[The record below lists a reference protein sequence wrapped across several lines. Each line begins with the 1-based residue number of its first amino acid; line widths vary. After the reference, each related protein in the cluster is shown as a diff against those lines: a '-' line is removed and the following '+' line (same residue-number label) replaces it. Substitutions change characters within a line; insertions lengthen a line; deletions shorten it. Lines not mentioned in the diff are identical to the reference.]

1 MSTNI
6 ATAIPQ
12 LNSGEI
18 YAGAIIQPNGSLSH
32 IILLP
37 EQLTSVNFPDAQQ
50 WALKFRWAGMT
61 TLASLP
67 TKNELEHL
75 FAMSRAAK
83 ARGDSFYD
91 FQLSFYYWS
100 SDQYA
105 CHVAGTMSKLILSG
119 GYQPGP
125 EGTFIRACAI
135 RRVAV

>member
-83 ARGDSFYD
+83 ARRFVLRLPIVILLLVFRPVRVPRRWHDVQAYFERG
-91 FQLSFYYWS
+91 LSAW
-100 SDQYA
+100 
-105 CHVAGTMSKLILSG
+105 
-119 GYQPGP
+119 P
-125 EGTFIRACAI
+125 
-135 RRVAV
+135 